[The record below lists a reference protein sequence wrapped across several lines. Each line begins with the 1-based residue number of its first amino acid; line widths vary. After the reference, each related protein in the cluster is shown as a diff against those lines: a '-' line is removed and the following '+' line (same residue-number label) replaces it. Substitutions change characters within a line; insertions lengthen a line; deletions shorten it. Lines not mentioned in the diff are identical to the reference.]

1 MDHHHDL
8 EGTNQATIGPVPH
21 ELAHEGMS
29 PCPTPLA
36 HDRII
41 EAHFF
46 WHQSAKT
53 YHQPDLFRFHLSALL
68 NGLVGTRN
76 MLLRDFAD
84 QPQELEW
91 VVAAIE
97 AARAASPSVTWSIEL
112 RNTLVHES
120 RLLQQSSVSYGAFR
134 WFGVPK
140 LALGTATNPFMSTQE
155 IADALLQGH
164 NEGDNTFD
172 FGVLTPDE
180 DQYFGLTRRW
190 MLPIDDDPT
199 ELLAATRESLQWLR
213 GIVVHLHQQGA
224 QGEVEPHALPCEEN
238 LVQYHHV
245 PLLWRADEDE

>member
-1 MDHHHDL
+1 M
-8 EGTNQATIGPVPH
+8 PK
-21 ELAHEGMS
+21 S
-29 PCPTPLA
+29 PR

-53 YHQPDLFRFHLSALL
+53 YHNPDLFRFHLSALL

-76 MLLRDFAD
+76 MLLRDSAD
-84 QPQELEW
+84 QPEKRVW
-91 VVAAIE
+91 VKAAIE
-97 AARAASPSVTWSIEL
+97 TTRTTSSAVTWSIDL

-140 LALGTATNPFMSTQE
+140 LALGTATNPFLSTQE
-155 IADALLQGH
+155 IADSLLEDH

-172 FGVLTPDE
+172 FGILTPEE
-180 DQYFGLTRRW
+180 DQYFGLTRQW
-190 MLPIDDDPT
+190 MLPIDDEPT

-213 GIVVHLHQQGA
+213 GIVVHLHQHGA
-224 QGEVEPHALPCEEN
+224 QGGVEPHALPCEEN
-238 LVQYHHV
+238 LVQYQHV
-245 PLLWRADEDE
+245 PLLWRADGEEE